1 MNGGTEAGRRR
12 IAAGILLGLA
22 ALGSWAAPGRVEGVE
37 ACSLPT
43 ASIEEIR
50 ARAEA
55 RCEQRGMTCET
66 GVLDYVRC
74 VNAAVAAAV
83 SRGRLPR
90 ECRRTAEVSP
100 ARCTQPRPPGP
111 AGAE

>member
-1 MNGGTEAGRRR
+1 MNGRWELGKVWP
-12 IAAGILLGLA
+12 LLGLVVA
-22 ALGSWAAPGRVEGVE
+22 TLVATAHPIWGADGCAL
-37 ACSLPT
+37 SLVD
-43 ASIEEIR
+43 IEEIR

-74 VNAAVAAAV
+74 VNAAVAAGV
-83 SRGRLPR
+83 SRGRIPR

-111 AGAE
+111 ADVQ

>member
-1 MNGGTEAGRRR
+1 MWRLLGLVG
-12 IAAGILLGLA
+12 AGILATPHGA
-22 ALGSWAAPGRVEGVE
+22 AAAD
-37 ACSLPT
+37 ACPLSAPE
-43 ASIEEIR
+43 IDGIR

-74 VNAAVAAAV
+74 VNAAVAGAV
-83 SRGRLPR
+83 GRGRVPR

-100 ARCTQPRPPGP
+100 ARCTEPRPP
-111 AGAE
+111 AGDAAE

>member
-1 MNGGTEAGRRR
+1 MNGGTEAGRRP
-12 IAAGILLGLA
+12 IPVWPLLGLL
-22 ALGSWAAPGRVEGVE
+22 ALCVLMPPRRAEG
-37 ACSLPT
+37 ADGCTLPA
-43 ASIEEIR
+43 ASIEEMR

-55 RCEQRGMTCET
+55 RCEQRGITCET